1 MDVDNQ
7 DLLRRLIAERA
18 MYDSFCRMF
27 RLVDGRDYERVGP
40 ECFVEDALIEYD
52 LTPDKRPD
60 SVMRFEGRDALTRYL
75 IDVTQ
80 HQMQHH
86 AHVIGQVVYDWNGPR
101 PILSA
106 NVFALHWFR
115 AAAARGDTRPAD
127 WIALGTVTDQ
137 FEERDGRWLIARR
150 MVRSAGGSVVTGSLP
165 GA

>member
-1 MDVDNQ
+1 MGPSNDDI
-7 DLLRRLIAERA
+7 LRQMIAERA
-18 MYDSFCRMF
+18 MHDSFCRMF

-40 ECFVEDALIEYD
+40 ECFVEEALIEYD

-75 IDVTQ
+75 IEVTQ

-86 AHVIGQVVYDWNGPR
+86 AHVIGQVVYDWSGPR
-101 PILSA
+101 PALSA
-106 NVFALHWFR
+106 HVLALHWFR
-115 AAAARGDTRPAD
+115 AAAAKGDGRPAD
-127 WIALGTVTDQ
+127 WIALGTVTDH

-150 MVRSAGGSVVTGSLP
+150 LVRPAGGPVVAGSLP